1 MDDDGAWD
9 RYLEFHKLGDILITR
24 GAGYVKHFPRF
35 VLILGLC
42 LLVGGCFGGGG
53 TTPTGGGNIS
63 DKAYVKVIV
72 DWESLRN
79 VQVNTCRGALPPAA
93 ATHVGA
99 RLVYH
104 RENAAFSQSVA
115 RETAETQGIIT
126 LDVPPSDDA
135 SLLLV
140 SAQSSPPGVRPY
152 DNRIIEVAAMHH
164 IRIAPGSVTTFRT
177 SDFDW
182 TTIDWRVI
190 EPENW
195 QPGITLYAN
204 VGENVTLTIRYK
216 DPFQPGI
223 KPQFGDEILR
233 MFIGGPMPPSVS
245 NSWDGAPNGY
255 RTFTTVNHSDEAVKV
270 DRSFGLFIDSA
281 LFNLPAGQYYID
293 GMSPPYLNGGQW
305 AGNLDCF
312 YFIEWQSI

>member
-1 MDDDGAWD
+1 MDDDGAWG

-79 VQVNTCRGALPPAA
+79 VQVNTCRGALPPAV

-115 RETAETQGIIT
+115 RETAVTQGIIT
-126 LDVPPSDDA
+126 LEVPPSEDA
-135 SLLLV
+135 SLFLV
-140 SAQSSPPGVRPY
+140 MAQSSPPGACLE

-164 IRIAPGSVTTFRT
+164 IRIAAGSVTTFRT
-177 SDFDW
+177 SDFAW
-182 TTIDWRVI
+182 TTIDWQVI
-190 EPENW
+190 EPADW
-195 QPGITLYAN
+195 RPGITLHAN
-204 VGENVTLTIRYK
+204 VEDDVTLKIRYK
-216 DPFQPGI
+216 DPFQPGM
-223 KPQFGDEILR
+223 KPQFGDQILS
-233 MFIGGPMPPSVS
+233 MATGGPKPPSVS
-245 NSWDGAPNGY
+245 NSWDDAPDGY
-255 RTFTTVNHSDEAVKV
+255 RTFTTVNRSTEAVKV
-270 DRSFGLFIDSA
+270 YRFFGLFIDSA
-281 LFNLPAGQYYID
+281 LFSLPSGQYYID
-293 GMSPPYLNGGQW
+293 GMSPPYLNGDQW

-312 YFIEWQSI
+312 YFIEWQSR

>member
-1 MDDDGAWD
+1 M
-9 RYLEFHKLGDILITR
+9 RRL
-24 GAGYVKHFPRF
+24 VQV
-35 VLILGLC
+35 VLVVVAC
-42 LLVGGCFGGGG
+42 ALVTGCFGGGG
-53 TTPTGGGNIS
+53 TTPINT

-72 DWESLRN
+72 DWESLR
-79 VQVNTCRGALPPAA
+79 GAQASAIREGLPPAVL
-93 ATHVGA
+93 THVGA

-135 SLLLV
+135 SLFLV

-152 DNRIIEVAAMHH
+152 DNRIIEVAAMRH
-164 IRIAPGSVTTFRT
+164 IRVAPGSVTTLRT

-195 QPGITLYAN
+195 EPGITLYAN
-204 VGENVTLTIRYK
+204 VGEDVTLRIRYK
-216 DPFQPGI
+216 DPFQPGEQ
-223 KPQFGDEILR
+223 PQFGDQILS
-233 MFIGGPMPPSVS
+233 MFTGGPKPPSVA
-245 NSWDGAPNGY
+245 NSWDDAPDGY
-255 RTFTTVNHSDEAVKV
+255 RTFTTVNSSEEAVNV
-270 DRSFGLFIDSA
+270 YRCFGLFINSA
-281 LFNLPAGQYYID
+281 LFSLPAGQYHID

-305 AGNLDCF
+305 AGNLDCL
-312 YFIEWQSI
+312 YFIEWRPVD